1 MANENKKEALELEKE
16 SVKTLEEKISKL
28 EKLEEQYSRINN
40 IQGTFEQSA
49 TKEKEA
55 LEAKLNLLRI
65 EKEIKDALLKTIDQT
80 GKSQEQIAKE
90 LEKQFKAIDEQN
102 LSYAK
107 GLGLSEE
114 MVQNLKKAREESE
127 KLTKESK
134 EYEKSLSGAR
144 NMASELGKASVFF
157 STNIVGMAKKMQSQ
171 LKAGDQATRARIDAM
186 KDQFL
191 SFSNFLASTSLVI
204 IETTKKLVM
213 AADAATTTLAAATG
227 MGRQLNDVL
236 VSAQRSGNLFAL
248 TMEESGKAITALVG
262 GTTNFVNVSKAS
274 QAAIATNVGL
284 LSKLGVSAETSAE
297 MIQNLN
303 LNLGMT
309 LEQASETAVSLAMM
323 GTELGISASQIT
335 KDFNQSLGTLAVYGP
350 RATTVFK
357 NLAASAKSAGVET
370 SKLLGIAKKF
380 DTFGEAANTVGRLN
394 ALLGTQLST
403 TEMLMKTEDERI
415 ETLIESVQAQGVAFK
430 DLDRFQ
436 QKASAA
442 AAGIDDLA
450 EAQRIFG
457 MDIGMYREYQ
467 CRYPS
472 CNAVNGYL

>member
-1 MANENKKEALELEKE
+1 
-16 SVKTLEEKISKL
+16 
-28 EKLEEQYSRINN
+28 
-40 IQGTFEQSA
+40 
-49 TKEKEA
+49 
-55 LEAKLNLLRI
+55 
-65 EKEIKDALLKTIDQT
+65 
-80 GKSQEQIAKE
+80 
-90 LEKQFKAIDEQN
+90 
-102 LSYAK
+102 
-107 GLGLSEE
+107 
-114 MVQNLKKAREESE
+114 
-127 KLTKESK
+127 
-134 EYEKSLSGAR
+134 
-144 NMASELGKASVFF
+144 
-157 STNIVGMAKKMQSQ
+157 
-171 LKAGDQATRARIDAM
+171 
-186 KDQFL
+186 
-191 SFSNFLASTSLVI
+191 
-204 IETTKKLVM
+204 M

-436 QKASAA
+436 QKAIAA

-467 CRYPS
+467 KEMEENEAAQAKFQEALSAAIPLATQLMAIFNEFGTMVMPILDSLQKGLTSIRITLNEMSPATKELVKGAILLGGAFATVATF
-472 CNAVNGYL
+472 AVPLLSTLASITTIIGGVGAAGGLAAGVGGLGRSSVCWLRNDSFACSWNYWSSWWWTLLIK